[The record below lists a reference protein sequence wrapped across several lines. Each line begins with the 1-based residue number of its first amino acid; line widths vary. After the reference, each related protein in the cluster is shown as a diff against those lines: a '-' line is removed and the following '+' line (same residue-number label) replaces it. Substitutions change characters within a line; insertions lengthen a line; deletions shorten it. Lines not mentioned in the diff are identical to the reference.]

1 MAYNNTYNKSNGY
14 SQDRKGGGYD
24 KPQVTI
30 PIIILDYIKNPNLFD
45 ETAKEIANKISKTK
59 STQIRNFYDYVLDL
73 YEQSKIKYFNEVLP
87 FVKMLNSKVAYSKSR
102 GHSSDEFVLMMNDC
116 IKQIDTK
123 EKLEV
128 FKLFFEA
135 VIGFSKK

>member
-1 MAYNNTYNKSNGY
+1 MAGQYNHNKSGQGY
-14 SQDRKGGGYD
+14 GKSGGFDR
-24 KPQVTI
+24 PQASI
-30 PIIILDYIKNPNLFD
+30 PPIVLNYIGNPNLFD

-73 YEQSKIKYFNEVLP
+73 YEQSKIKSFNEVLP

-102 GHSSDEFVLMMNDC
+102 GHSSDEFVLMMSEC
-116 IKQIDTK
+116 IKQVDTK
-123 EKLEV
+123 EKLEI

>member
-73 YEQSKIKYFNEVLP
+73 YEQSKIKSFNEVLP

>member
-1 MAYNNTYNKSNGY
+1 M
-14 SQDRKGGGYD
+14 
-24 KPQVTI
+24 
-30 PIIILDYIKNPNLFD
+30 FD
-45 ETAKEIANKISKTK
+45 EIAKEVALKISKTK

-73 YEQSKIKYFNEVLP
+73 NQQSKVKAFSEVLP

-102 GHSSDEFVLMMNDC
+102 GHSCDEFVLMMQDC
-116 IKQIDTK
+116 IKQVDSK
-123 EKLEV
+123 EKLEI